1 MDLVFQIALQ
11 YGKGK
16 ITEAGIAYA
25 MDKLGMSQSNKN
37 PQNAISFGGIN
48 LNPKNMLMRAGLNK
62 VMSGGKGFS
71 SLGSGILPI
80 VALAGLGMYRNPLR
94 QGAPNFSPNL
104 AGQIDYLSN
113 RDMIGRNT
121 SSGLMQYGADSVLRG
136 QNVVSAFGTNNYQ
149 TQLQNYIDKLE
160 AKKAKGYNTIGFGKF
175 RTTDFTEGQQKL
187 LDKALAEKKDFFDKK
202 ADTRDGAKVKSAA
215 PTYTPPNIHSGGGGD
230 GDGGANN
237 NASSGGYGGGR
248 NSSDFGGRFHG
259 AKGGIASL

>member
-16 ITEAGIAYA
+16 ITEEGIAYA
-25 MDKLGMSQSNKN
+25 MDKLGMGQSNQN
-37 PQNAISFGGIN
+37 PENAISFGGIN

-62 VMSGGKGFS
+62 VMSGGKGFGS

-113 RDMIGRNT
+113 RDMIGKNT
-121 SSGLMQYGADSVLRG
+121 NSGLMQYGPDSVLRG

-149 TQLQNYIDKLE
+149 TQLQNYIDKL
-160 AKKAKGYNTIGFGKF
+160 
-175 RTTDFTEGQQKL
+175 QQKKDAGKNFSQKM
-187 LDKALAEKKDFFDKK
+187 LDKALAEKKDFFDEK
-202 ADTRDGAKVKSAA
+202 ADIRDKAKVKSAA
-215 PTYTPPNIHSGGGGD
+215 PTYTPPNIHSGGGGN
-230 GDGGANN
+230 GGNN
-237 NASSGGYGGGR
+237 NASSGGGYGGGR

>member
-37 PQNAISFGGIN
+37 PQNAIRFGGIN
-48 LNPKNMLMRAGLNK
+48 LNPKNMLMRAGLNI

-121 SSGLMQYGADSVLRG
+121 SSGLMQYGPDSVLRG

-149 TQLQNYIDKLE
+149 TQLQNFIDKQ
-160 AKKAKGYNTIGFGKF
+160 
-175 RTTDFTEGQQKL
+175 QQKKDAGKNFSQTM
-187 LDKALAEKKDFFDKK
+187 LDKALAEKKEFFDKK
-202 ADTRDGAKVKSAA
+202 ADTRDKAKVKSAA
-215 PTYTPPNIHSGGGGD
+215 PTYTPPNIHSGGGGN
-230 GDGGANN
+230 GGNN
-237 NASSGGYGGGR
+237 NASSGGGYGGGR

-259 AKGGIASL
+259 AKGGIASLHG

>member
-121 SSGLMQYGADSVLRG
+121 SSGLMQYGPDSVLRG

-149 TQLQNYIDKLE
+149 TQLQNYIDKL
-160 AKKAKGYNTIGFGKF
+160 
-175 RTTDFTEGQQKL
+175 QQKKDAGKNFSQKM
-187 LDKALAEKKDFFDKK
+187 LDKALAEKKDFFDEK
-202 ADTRDGAKVKSAA
+202 ADIRDRAKVKSAA

-230 GDGGANN
+230 GGGHAGGASAAAAA
-237 NASSGGYGGGR
+237 ASQAADDRAAGAGGYYR
-248 NSSDFGGRFHG
+248 
-259 AKGGIASL
+259 GGIASL

>member
-62 VMSGGKGFS
+62 VMSGGKGFGS

-121 SSGLMQYGADSVLRG
+121 SSGLMQYGPDSVLRG

-149 TQLQNYIDKLE
+149 TQLQNYIDKLQQRKD
-160 AKKAKGYNTIGFGKF
+160 AGKNF
-175 RTTDFTEGQQKL
+175 SKTM
-187 LDKALAEKKDFFDKK
+187 LDKALAEKKEFFDKK
-202 ADTRDGAKVKSAA
+202 ADTRDKAKVKSAA

-230 GDGGANN
+230 GGGHAGGASAAAAA
-237 NASSGGYGGGR
+237 ASQAADDRAAGAGGYYR
-248 NSSDFGGRFHG
+248 
-259 AKGGIASL
+259 GGIASL

>member
-121 SSGLMQYGADSVLRG
+121 SSGLMQYGPDSVLRG

-149 TQLQNYIDKLE
+149 TQLQNYIDKL
-160 AKKAKGYNTIGFGKF
+160 
-175 RTTDFTEGQQKL
+175 QQKKDTGKNFSQTM
-187 LDKALAEKKDFFDKK
+187 LDKALAEKKEFFDKK
-202 ADTRDGAKVKSAA
+202 ADTRDKAKVKSAA
-215 PTYTPPNIHSGGGGD
+215 PTYTPPNIHSGGGGN
-230 GDGGANN
+230 GGNN
-237 NASSGGYGGGR
+237 NASSGGGYGGGR

>member
-121 SSGLMQYGADSVLRG
+121 SSGLMQYGPDSVLRG

-149 TQLQNYIDKLE
+149 TQLQKFIDKQQQRKD
-160 AKKAKGYNTIGFGKF
+160 AGKGFSQTM
-175 RTTDFTEGQQKL
+175 
-187 LDKALAEKKDFFDKK
+187 LDKALAEKKEFFDKK
-202 ADTRDGAKVKSAA
+202 ADTRDKAKVKSAA
-215 PTYTPPNIHSGGGGD
+215 PTYTPPNIHSGGGGN
-230 GDGGANN
+230 GGNN
-237 NASSGGYGGGR
+237 NASSGGGYGGGR

>member
-25 MDKLGMSQSNKN
+25 MDKLGMSQSNQN

-121 SSGLMQYGADSVLRG
+121 SSGLMQYGPDSVLRG

-149 TQLQNYIDKLE
+149 TQLQNFIDKQQQRKD
-160 AKKAKGYNTIGFGKF
+160 AGKSF
-175 RTTDFTEGQQKL
+175 SQTM

-202 ADTRDGAKVKSAA
+202 ADTRDKAKVKSAA
-215 PTYTPPNIHSGGGGD
+215 PTYTPPNIHSGGGGN
-230 GDGGANN
+230 GGNN
-237 NASSGGYGGGR
+237 NASSGGGYGGGR

>member
-48 LNPKNMLMRAGLNK
+48 LNPKNMLMRAGLNI

-121 SSGLMQYGADSVLRG
+121 SSGLMQYGPDSVLRG

-149 TQLQNYIDKLE
+149 TQLQKFIDKQQQRKD
-160 AKKAKGYNTIGFGKF
+160 AGKSF
-175 RTTDFTEGQQKL
+175 SQTM
-187 LDKALAEKKDFFDKK
+187 LDKALAEKKEFFDKK
-202 ADTRDGAKVKSAA
+202 ADTRDKAKVKSAA
-215 PTYTPPNIHSGGGGD
+215 PTYTPPNIHSGGGGN
-230 GDGGANN
+230 GGNN
-237 NASSGGYGGGR
+237 NASSGGGYGGGR